1 MDGAAAKG
9 NKAGEAGELG
19 IGGRKNVPFKTHG
32 LDVDPVSIPEGRAL
46 MEELARVNPNLSNN
60 KIREL
65 AKEQLASGK
74 EIPIVRTAKPDE
86 TLYKIVPKGDNV
98 TDYTPYFTSKK
109 QLEALKENPK
119 SILDTMGLPK
129 SSEAVKYDVYQI
141 KPKEGKTPKVFDSK
155 VASTTE
161 GQITRKGGGDQTIVP
176 NRPDWTTPEKVR
188 EI

>member
-1 MDGAAAKG
+1 MFLSRHIKG
-9 NKAGEAGELG
+9 G
-19 IGGRKNVPFKTHG
+19 KNVRFTTHG
-32 LDVDPVSIPEGRAL
+32 VDVDPTSIPEGVAL
-46 MEELARVNPNLSNN
+46 IKELKKANPDMEN
-60 KIREL
+60 KIIKDLAYEL
-65 AKEQLASGK
+65 LNSGK

-86 TLYKIVPKGDNV
+86 TLYKIVPKGDDV
-98 TDYTPYFTSKK
+98 SDYTPYFTSKK
-109 QLEALKENPK
+109 QLDALKENPG
-119 SILDTMGLPK
+119 SIPDTMGLPK

-176 NRPDWTTPEKVR
+176 NRPDWKAPEKIG